1 MSSKERGAMTLKA
14 LVNKISIT
22 VLLLVICFAG
32 RAGAQS
38 VNAAPPNSGHPKV
51 VSTIPASEQ
60 HNVPPDT
67 SIFVTFNVEMY
78 CPSINLKTFTVFGP
92 GDHGPRVAGTV
103 NCGGST
109 ATFTPSENLAPNKK
123 YVVTLRGNI
132 TSRNGVELGSVRHWD
147 FSTGSGTRP
156 PTTTPSPTPAATNTP
171 TATATATATATDT
184 ATATATD
191 TATATATDTATATA
205 TDTAT
210 PTATATATA
219 TSTATATPT
228 PVPPTVISTDP
239 AIVGCGGQGMP
250 TNQVITATFNE
261 AMDPATILAAGTF
274 TVTAPGPTPVSG
286 VVTYDSTNNTATFTP
301 TGGNFAAST
310 TFTARITTAAQ
321 SLFGALPLATDYVWT
336 FKTGAGADTTAPS
349 VTFTNPAD
357 TATLVATNQKVTAT
371 FNEGMDSTTINPSSF
386 TLTGPGVTPVLG
398 TVTYSTTG
406 NTATF
411 TPSSPLLTGT
421 LYTAIITTAAKDLAG
436 NAMAAAF
443 TWTFTTGAGSDSV
456 APVVN
461 ATVPTD
467 GASNV
472 SLTSGINATFSK
484 AMDTGTINTA
494 TFTVIGPGATVVTG
508 KVTYDGTTNT
518 ATFTPTNPLAVGV
531 HFTATITT
539 GAMDL
544 EGNALASNFVWTFN
558 TGASSGLSPIDL
570 GAATNFAVLAQA
582 TVTNAVSDGTVING
596 DLGLTPG
603 SSVTGFP
610 PGIVN
615 GTIQVDNP
623 PAVAALASLM
633 TAYGIAAG
641 LPNPTTIGENLATQ
655 ILIPGLYISG
665 ANSFEITG
673 GNLTLDA
680 QNDPNAVWVF
690 QMPASTLTLTS
701 PSCNVVLIN
710 GAKASNIF
718 WQVGS
723 SATVGAG
730 CVLEGTILADTSI
743 TLDTGATVNGRS
755 LAGAVA
761 PSGAVTMD
769 SNKASLP
776 ACN

>member
-1 MSSKERGAMTLKA
+1 MMLKA
-14 LVNKISIT
+14 VVNKISIT
-22 VLLLVICFAG
+22 MLVMVMYCVAG
-32 RAGAQS
+32 RAAAQNVDS
-38 VNAAPPNSGHPKV
+38 QKSSPQMFKV
-51 VSTIPASEQ
+51 VSTNPTDGEQ
-60 HNVPPDT
+60 DVLLST
-67 SIFVTFNVEMY
+67 TVVATFNLPAR
-78 CPSINLKTFTVFGP
+78 CKTINRATFKLFVLP
-92 GDHGPRVAGTV
+92 KVSSRVDGTV
-103 NCGGST
+103 TCQGNT
-109 ATFTPSENLAPNKK
+109 ATFTPAENLAPDTT
-123 YVVTLRGNI
+123 YVVKMNPEIVSQAAGLPLGNGRMWEF
-132 TSRNGVELGSVRHWD
+132 T
-147 FSTGSGTRP
+147 TGESILRP
-156 PTTTPSPTPAATNTP
+156 PTPTPTQIVVTATP
-171 TATATATATATDT
+171 TATPTATATATDT

-210 PTATATATA
+210 ATNTA
-219 TSTATATPT
+219 TATATPT

-239 AIVGCGGQGMP
+239 AVVGCGGQGMP
-250 TNQVITATFNE
+250 TNQVITATFSE
-261 AMDPATILAAGTF
+261 AMDPATILAPGTF
-274 TVTAPGPTPVSG
+274 TVTGPGPTSVSG
-286 VVTYDSTNNTATFTP
+286 IVTYDSTNNTATFAP
-301 TGGNFAAST
+301 VGGNFAVNT
-310 TFTARITTAAQ
+310 TFTATITTAAQ
-321 SLFGALPLATDYVWT
+321 SQFGNLPLASNFIWT
-336 FKTGAGADTTAPS
+336 FATGAGTDTSAPT
-349 VTFTNPAD
+349 VTSTNPVD
-357 TATLVATNQKVTAT
+357 TATLVATNNKITAT
-371 FNEGMDSTTINPSSF
+371 FNEGMDSTTINPLSF
-386 TLTGPGVTPVLG
+386 TLTSPGPTPVLG
-398 TVTYSTTG
+398 TVTYSTVG

-411 TPSSPLLTGT
+411 TPSSALAVGT
-421 LYTAIITTAAKDLAG
+421 LYTATITTAAQDLAG
-436 NAMAAAF
+436 NAIASTF
-443 TWTFTTGAGSDSV
+443 TWSFTTGAGADIV
-456 APVVN
+456 APTISS
-461 ATVPTD
+461 TVPPD

-484 AMDTGTINTA
+484 AMDTDTINA
-494 TFTVIGPGATVVTG
+494 STFGVMGPGATVVTG

-518 ATFTPTNPLAVGV
+518 ATFTPTGPLAVGV

-558 TGASSGLSPIDL
+558 TGATSGLSPIDL
-570 GAATNFAVLAQA
+570 GAATSFAVLAQA
-582 TVTNAVSDGTVING
+582 TVTNAVSAGTVING

-603 SSVTGFP
+603 SAVTGFP

-623 PAVAALASLM
+623 PAIAALASLM

-655 ILIPGLYISG
+655 VLIPGLYISG

-690 QMPASTLTLTS
+690 QMPASTLTLTT

-710 GAKASNIF
+710 GAKASNVY

-723 SATVGAG
+723 SATIGAG
-730 CVLEGTILADTSI
+730 CTLEGTILADTSI
-743 TLDTGATVNGRS
+743 TLDTGATVTGRS

-769 SNKASLP
+769 SNQASLP